1 MSRFSNALRAK
12 FYEHNGCE
20 FNTDKYDKI
29 SEYLVNE
36 YLCYIGYDV
45 ATDYPYCDYADYD
58 VHMDK
63 YRSTARVFIDLGNEV
78 ISINANRIDP
88 YTEEN
93 NDCLYLRINKHYGRI
108 LCIDYIENMR
118 FANSELDVNNLGNIL

>member
-1 MSRFSNALRAK
+1 MKVLLIIFISIFYFCFSKAHINK
-12 FYEHNGCE
+12 FGEVY
-20 FNTDKYDKI
+20 I
-29 SEYLVNE
+29 RSE
-36 YLCYIGYDV
+36 
-45 ATDYPYCDYADYD
+45 T
-58 VHMDK
+58 K
-63 YRSTARVFIDLGNEV
+63 SEV

-108 LCIDYIENMR
+108 LCIDYIENIR